1 MKKFIFLGIFFVA
14 IFLVGCQNSSEAG
27 THTTWTDTAPMEKT
41 YAVWTD
47 ISTAYDFQQ
56 TFGTTLYDGKYI
68 TMELLNSQ
76 FSTISQILENEAA
89 EFKHNWTE
97 EELQKYFVG
106 RGFDSQTAS
115 KTVAWLVT
123 VNHGFVASRTG
134 NIVYYILK

>member
-1 MKKFIFLGIFFVA
+1 
-14 IFLVGCQNSSEAG
+14 
-27 THTTWTDTAPMEKT
+27 
-41 YAVWTD
+41 
-47 ISTAYDFQQ
+47 
-56 TFGTTLYDGKYI
+56 
-68 TMELLNSQ
+68 MELLNSQ

-89 EFKHNWTE
+89 ELKHNWTE

>member
-1 MKKFIFLGIFFVA
+1 MKKIIFLGIFFVA
-14 IFLVGCQNSSEAG
+14 IFLVGCQNGSE
-27 THTTWTDTAPMEKT
+27 EET
-41 YAVWTD
+41 YTVWTD
-47 ISTAYDFQQ
+47 ISTADDFQQ

-68 TMELLNSQ
+68 TVVLLNSQ
-76 FSTISQILENEAA
+76 FSAMTQILEKEAA